1 MTREYYQTSLVH
13 STSHQLARV
22 YKYVDTNLK
31 NKHSVVLI
39 ALDILKAF
47 DSVWHD
53 GLTYKLIQYDC
64 PGHLTCIIDLLT
76 HLLGTGPLLLNLG
89 IQNLV
94 IIVFHSVSLMVVSCP
109 LVCTTYKF
117 LTFPKIKTV
126 YSHYLQ
132 TTQHSR
138 RALGSSKQLKLD

>member
-64 PGHLTCIIDLLT
+64 PGHLTCIIDSFVRNRT
-76 HLLGTGPLLLNLG
+76 F
-89 IQNLV
+89 
-94 IIVFHSVSLMVVSCP
+94 IVKFGDSKSRDHSIPFGVPHGSVLSPSL
-109 LVCTTYKF
+109 YN
-117 LTFPKIKTV
+117 I
-126 YSHYLQ
+126 
-132 TTQHSR
+132 
-138 RALGSSKQLKLD
+138 